1 MDSKFVFCPGDGFLN
16 IADIRFIKVC
26 TEYLQLEKKPF
37 CLIDIYFSGKDHIF
51 MQLSD
56 FFKYVLPALNVSNP
70 ETVKEYFQS
79 KNGVSAS
86 QKEILLEYIE
96 DLNKTTF

>member
-1 MDSKFVFCPGDGFLN
+1 
-16 IADIRFIKVC
+16 
-26 TEYLQLEKKPF
+26 
-37 CLIDIYFSGKDHIF
+37 

-56 FFKYVLPALNVSNP
+56 FFKHVLPALNVSNP
-70 ETVKEYFQS
+70 EAVKEYFQS

>member
-1 MDSKFVFCPGDGFLN
+1 MDSKFVFCPGAGFLN

-26 TEYLQLEKKPF
+26 TEYTQLDKKPF
-37 CLIDIYFSGKDHIF
+37 CLIDIYFSQRDHVS

-56 FFKYVLPALNVSNP
+56 FFKHVLPALNVSNP
-70 ETVKEYFQS
+70 EAVKEYFQS

-86 QKEILLEYIE
+86 QKEILLKYIE